1 MNNMGGMLEI
11 LNSYRFVPF
20 TAAFVFIFGLL
31 TGSFLNVCIY
41 RIPLKKSI
49 VFPPSSCTKCSHQIR
64 WYENI
69 PVLSWL
75 FLRGKCSGCGEKI
88 SMIYPSI
95 ELLNGFLYVL
105 AFVRFGFFPELFLI
119 FYFLSAMIVTAVID
133 FKTQF
138 VYGGVVLPL
147 IISGMLWSYLYP
159 NATVMYS
166 LTGAMTGGGI
176 LLLAIFVFYI
186 VTKKIG
192 MGLGDVYILA
202 AIGAYTGP
210 FRIPLILLAACLT
223 GILYFMFAK
232 LVFKKKRI
240 ADNITKEDLNS
251 NDEKD
256 IENAIYFGPFLAL
269 AGVTVLLMPP
279 EILENIFPF

>member
-1 MNNMGGMLEI
+1 M
-11 LNSYRFVPF
+11 V
-20 TAAFVFIFGLL
+20 

-49 VFPPSSCTKCSHQIR
+49 VFPPSSCTKCDHKIQ

-95 ELLNGFLYVL
+95 ELINGFVYVM
-105 AFVRFGFFPELFLI
+105 AFVRFGVSLELIFI

-133 FKTQF
+133 FQTQF
-138 VYGGVVLPL
+138 VYPAVVFPLILTGVV
-147 IISGMLWSYLYP
+147 WSYLNP
-159 NATVMYS
+159 HTEVMMS
-166 LTGAMTGGGI
+166 LVGAAAGGGI
-176 LLLAIFVFYI
+176 LLLAIFVFYL
-186 VTKKIG
+186 VTRKIG

-202 AIGAYTGP
+202 AIGAYSGP
-210 FRIPLILLAACLT
+210 FKIPFILLAASLS
-223 GILYFMFAK
+223 GIVFFIFAK

-240 ADNITKEDLNS
+240 AENITKEDLNS
-251 NDEKD
+251 SDEKD
-256 IENAIYFGPFLAL
+256 VENAIYFGPFLAL
-269 AGVTVLLMPP
+269 AGVAVLLTPP
-279 EILENIFPF
+279 EILQEFLPF

>member
-1 MNNMGGMLEI
+1 
-11 LNSYRFVPF
+11 
-20 TAAFVFIFGLL
+20 
-31 TGSFLNVCIY
+31 
-41 RIPLKKSI
+41 
-49 VFPPSSCTKCSHQIR
+49 
-64 WYENI
+64 
-69 PVLSWL
+69 
-75 FLRGKCSGCGEKI
+75 
-88 SMIYPSI
+88 MIYPSI

-256 IENAIYFGPFLAL
+256 VENAIYFGPFLAL

>member
-1 MNNMGGMLEI
+1 MI
-11 LNSYRFVPF
+11 I
-20 TAAFVFIFGLL
+20 TAA
-31 TGSFLNVCIY
+31 
-41 RIPLKKSI
+41 
-49 VFPPSSCTKCSHQIR
+49 
-64 WYENI
+64 
-69 PVLSWL
+69 
-75 FLRGKCSGCGEKI
+75 
-88 SMIYPSI
+88 
-95 ELLNGFLYVL
+95 
-105 AFVRFGFFPELFLI
+105 
-119 FYFLSAMIVTAVID
+119 ID

-138 VYGGVVLPL
+138 VYSGVVLPL
-147 IISGMLWSYLYP
+147 IISGMLWSYLNPY
-159 NATVMYS
+159 TELLFS
-166 LTGAMTGGGI
+166 LAGALSGGGI
-176 LLLAIFVFYI
+176 LLLAILVFYI

-210 FRIPLILLAACLT
+210 FKIPLILLAACLT

-256 IENAIYFGPFLAL
+256 VENAIYFGPFLAL
-269 AGVTVLLMPP
+269 AGVAVLLTPP